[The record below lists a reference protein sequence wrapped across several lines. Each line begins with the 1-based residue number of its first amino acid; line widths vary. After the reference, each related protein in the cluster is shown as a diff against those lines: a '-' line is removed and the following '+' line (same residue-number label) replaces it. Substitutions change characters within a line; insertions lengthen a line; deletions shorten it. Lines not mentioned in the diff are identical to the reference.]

1 MIQHLF
7 PSRLEVLQ
15 KNLDLRLARHQVLT
29 SNIANAETPGY
40 VAKDI
45 RFEDALR
52 QAVSPPSQDTL
63 RRTHVH
69 HLPYTQEVREVQ
81 GTLVVSPS
89 DDVGR
94 DHNSVSLDREMAAL
108 TTNMLHYN
116 TSAELLSRMF
126 EGLKRIISEGG
137 R

>member
-1 MIQHLF
+1 MVQRLF
-7 PSRLEVLQ
+7 PDTLDVLQ
-15 KNLDLRLARHQVLT
+15 KNLDLRLARHQVQM

-40 VAKDI
+40 LAKDI

-52 QAVSPPSQDTL
+52 QAASPPAQDTL
-63 RRTHVH
+63 RCTHPR
-69 HLPYTQEVREVQ
+69 HLPHTQEVREVQ

-94 DHNSVSLDREMAAL
+94 DRNSVSLDREMAAL
-108 TTNMLHYN
+108 TTNTLHYN
-116 TSAELLSRMF
+116 ASAEMLSRI
-126 EGLKRIISEGG
+126 LDQLRRTISEGG